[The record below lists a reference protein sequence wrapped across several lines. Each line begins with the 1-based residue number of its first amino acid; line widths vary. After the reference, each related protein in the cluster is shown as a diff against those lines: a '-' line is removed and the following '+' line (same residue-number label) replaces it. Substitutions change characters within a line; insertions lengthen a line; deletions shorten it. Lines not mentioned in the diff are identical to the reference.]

1 LADGDSGI
9 WVPPGG
15 SADRAAPP
23 PEPPPAAEAELPSP
37 EELAE
42 QLRRL
47 NASDVI
53 LSLIP
58 TLAQVAWA
66 KLDPELRDL
75 TEARV
80 AIDAIRALVPVLDGL
95 APPEVSR
102 DLQQLV
108 TNLQLAYAGAAD
120 AAQQSPGAQR

>member
-1 LADGDSGI
+1 MEI
-9 WVPPGG
+9 
-15 SADRAAPP
+15 
-23 PEPPPAAEAELPSP
+23 PSP

-47 NASDVI
+47 KASDVV

-58 TLAQVAWA
+58 TLAQLAWA

-80 AIDAIRALVPVLDGL
+80 AIDAIRALVPVLDGV
-95 APPEVSR
+95 APAEVTR

-108 TNLQLAYAGAAD
+108 TNLQLAYASAAD
-120 AAQQSPGAQR
+120 QERPSAPEAAAPAGDPESSDDAPDAAG